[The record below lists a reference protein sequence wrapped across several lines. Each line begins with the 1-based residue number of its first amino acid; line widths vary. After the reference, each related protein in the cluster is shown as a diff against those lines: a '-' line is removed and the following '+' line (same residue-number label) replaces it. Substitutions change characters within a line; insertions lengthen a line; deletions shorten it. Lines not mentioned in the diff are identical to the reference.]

1 MSHRLIFSLLLAL
14 FYGLIFFRVEHWP
27 FTDWGVYAYKYHP
40 EKVFV
45 FDLSLKDSEPKLA
58 ANLLENLG
66 QSPVTFNAMITR
78 SYLKKDEEEIDKHI
92 LSLLEEMKNWQKQ
105 LAPDAEVQLIL
116 KSFDGVDEGKI
127 RIKREVYKSYKL
139 FQ

>member
-1 MSHRLIFSLLLAL
+1 MSHRLIFSLLLVL

-27 FTDWGVYAYKYHP
+27 FTDWGVYAYRYHP

-45 FDLSLKDSEPKLA
+45 FDLSLKDSEPNLA

-78 SYLKKDEEEIDKHI
+78 SYLKKDEPTNKPK
-92 LSLLEEMKNWQKQ
+92 LSKLT
-105 LAPDAEVQLIL
+105 
-116 KSFDGVDEGKI
+116 FDINSNDDFP
-127 RIKREVYKSYKL
+127 SL
-139 FQ
+139 C